1 MTLTEEDEVEFVE
14 VLLDRITEVKEAIV
28 FIDTKSEALQYVM
41 GSLETL
47 RSLAKK
53 LLSPRE
59 FKDTNDHID
68 SEINIINVMLIKLE
82 KIEGKF

>member
-1 MTLTEEDEVEFVE
+1 MTLTEEDKVEFGKA
-14 VLLDRITEVKEAIV
+14 LLDRITEVKVAIA

-53 LLSPRE
+53 LLSPIE
-59 FKDTNDHID
+59 FKDINDHID
-68 SEINIINVMLIKLE
+68 EEINIINVMLTRLE
-82 KIEGKF
+82 KMEGKF